1 MEVKF
6 IKLWSILL
14 NKSMEFYLNLLKL
27 IYLRH
32 IALMK
37 NLMNIF
43 KQMKS
48 FTFSNLKEAML
59 LFLLDMIVGH
69 LLYQE

>member
-1 MEVKF
+1 MEAKF

-14 NKSMEFYLNLLKL
+14 NKSMEFYLNSLKL

-32 IALMK
+32 IALMT